1 MSIQM
6 SSKSYY
12 EIALNDYRFLAT
24 IRDGDFYNKI
34 GIECQ
39 QIAEKFLKY
48 LYVTYIDVSE
58 QEERFIK
65 THSVYKIAIQL
76 NKHLDTS
83 FAYSS
88 LAILTDYYYDTR
100 YPGDEYIDL
109 TSDMASNALQLID
122 NLKAAVDE
130 YIREHSGNCPI
141 CGAKLLSTGG
151 CCNINCINTNS

>member
-1 MSIQM
+1 M

-12 EIALNDYRFLAT
+12 EIALNDYRFLET

-65 THSVYKIAIQL
+65 THSVHKIAIQL
-76 NKHLDTS
+76 NRHMDTK
-83 FAYSS
+83 FDYSS
-88 LAILTDYYYDTR
+88 LAVLTDYYFDTR

-109 TSDMASNALQLID
+109 TSDMANNALQLID
-122 NLKAAVDE
+122 DLKETVDD
-130 YIREHSGNCPI
+130 YIIEHSGNCPI
-141 CGAKLLSTGG
+141 CGTKLSSTGECCSVG
-151 CCNINCINTNS
+151 CVNSK